1 MKNIITLLSQK
12 IQQDSFLKNNII
24 FFIGSTFG
32 SFLNYL
38 YHPILSRM
46 MSVEDFGEVQALVSL
61 FLQSVIFLG
70 MFGGIVI
77 NIVSNHE
84 ELAGKLPTIAKLQRI
99 AFYSTLV
106 VFVLIVAFKGQLSD
120 SLQFTSFYPFISL
133 AVLIVINVF
142 YTFRTAYLQGRHE
155 FQTYANSQIILAGAK
170 LFFAI
175 VLVYFGFRS
184 FGAISGLILAQ
195 LLAFYY
201 IYQKTRQKFNTRHT
215 GSLKIDSE
223 TRNELK
229 YGTIFLLTM
238 LSLSFFYTS
247 DIIIIK
253 TLFSPRDAGLYS
265 GISTIARIIFFGTG
279 PIAAV
284 LLPSIKLKNALK
296 ENNRMLL
303 KALMIVGLAGGAVLI
318 LFSLFPEFVT
328 GTLIGHQYT
337 AFAPLL
343 WKTSLLLFLVS
354 LTNVFFSYYLA
365 LRRYYI
371 TLIAIGGVAITI
383 MSTVLSHRSIGNVV
397 DNFIIGMSFIFIL
410 TSFIA
415 FQQYFR
421 TQKI

>member
-1 MKNIITLLSQK
+1 
-12 IQQDSFLKNNII
+12 
-24 FFIGSTFG
+24 
-32 SFLNYL
+32 
-38 YHPILSRM
+38 
-46 MSVEDFGEVQALVSL
+46 
-61 FLQSVIFLG
+61 

-84 ELAGKLPTIAKLQRI
+84 DLSGKLSIIAKLQRI

-284 LLPSIKLKNALK
+284 LLPSIKFKNALK

-328 GTLIGHQYT
+328 GTL
-337 AFAPLL
+337 
-343 WKTSLLLFLVS
+343 
-354 LTNVFFSYYLA
+354 
-365 LRRYYI
+365 
-371 TLIAIGGVAITI
+371 
-383 MSTVLSHRSIGNVV
+383 
-397 DNFIIGMSFIFIL
+397 
-410 TSFIA
+410 
-415 FQQYFR
+415 
-421 TQKI
+421 